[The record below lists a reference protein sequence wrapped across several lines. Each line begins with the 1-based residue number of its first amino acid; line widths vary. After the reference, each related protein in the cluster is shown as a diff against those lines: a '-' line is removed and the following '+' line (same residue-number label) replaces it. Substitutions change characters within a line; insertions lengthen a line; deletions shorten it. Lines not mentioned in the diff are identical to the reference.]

1 MALTKNDIVDSM
13 YEKLNLPKRKCA
25 DTVAALLEIMKRT
38 LVNGEEIMISRF
50 GKFSVRSKNARIGR
64 NPQTGQGLMLRP
76 RKVVIFKSSEVLRD
90 RMNGRR

>member
-1 MALTKNDIVDSM
+1 MALTKNEIVDSM
-13 YEKLNLPKRKCA
+13 YRKLNLPKRKCA
-25 DTVAALLEIMKRT
+25 DTVTALLEIMKRT

-90 RMNGRR
+90 RVNGRR